1 MDKEGVLMRW
11 KGINY
16 DTGVVSIGD
25 RLSRASLDPLQVRR
39 EMEVIARDLNCN
51 AVRISGRD
59 PARIALAAEYA
70 LAEGLTV
77 WFAPFPTDMTAEELI
92 PYFTACAQVAET
104 LRQPPYH
111 VIFVLGCE
119 MSLYNRGFVP
129 GATMQERMQALM
141 NPTLLASQSASPE
154 ELLQRFNAFLAQAI
168 AAVREKFA
176 GPVTYAS
183 GAWEQVDWSL
193 FDLVGVDAYRDASN
207 KTIYREQLRAYSTHG
222 RPVVVT
228 EFGCCTYKGAQDR
241 GGLGW
246 TIVDRAAQPPHLTEN
261 VIRDEQTQVE
271 YLVEVLNTLDEEQVE
286 GAFWF
291 TFASYTYPYNPD
303 PRHDL
308 DSAAYGVVR
317 MLEGRTG
324 EQYPGMPWE
333 PKQAFYALAERYAQT
348 D

>member
-1 MDKEGVLMRW
+1 MRW

-25 RLSRASLDPLQVRR
+25 RLSRESLDPLQVRR
-39 EMEVIARDLNCN
+39 EMGVIARDLHCN
-51 AVRISGRD
+51 AVRISGGD

-77 WFAPFPTDMTAEELI
+77 WFAPFPTNMTPEQLI
-92 PYFTACAQVAET
+92 PYFMACAQATEA
-104 LRQPPYH
+104 LRQPPSH
-111 VIFVLGCE
+111 LVFVLGCE
-119 MSLYNRGFVP
+119 MSLYNSGFIP
-129 GATMQERMQALM
+129 GATMWERMQALM
-141 NPTLLASQSASPE
+141 NPALMASQSDSPE
-154 ELLQRFNAFLAQAI
+154 ELLRRFNAFLAQAV
-168 AAVREKFA
+168 AAVRKQFA
-176 GPVTYAS
+176 GSVTYAS

-193 FDLVGVDAYRDASN
+193 FDIVGVDAYRDAQN
-207 KTIYREQLRAYSTHG
+207 KGAYREQLRAYFAHE

-228 EFGCCTYKGAQDR
+228 EFGCCTYEGAQDR

-246 TIVDRAAQPPHLTEN
+246 AIVDRAAQPPRLTED

-271 YLVEVLNTLDEEQVE
+271 YLAEVMNILEEEQVE

-291 TFASYTYPYNPD
+291 TFASYTYPSNPD

-317 MLEGRTG
+317 VLDGATG

-333 PKQAFYALAERYAQT
+333 PKQAFYALAERYAR

>member
-1 MDKEGVLMRW
+1 MRW

-25 RLSRASLDPLQVRR
+25 RLSRASLDPRQVRR
-39 EMEVIARDLNCN
+39 EMEIIARDLNCN
-51 AVRISGRD
+51 AVRISGGD

-77 WFAPFPTDMTAEELI
+77 WFAPFPTNMTAEELI
-92 PYFTACAQVAET
+92 PYFSACAQAAEA
-104 LRQPPYH
+104 LRQPPSH
-111 VIFVLGCE
+111 VVFVLGCE
-119 MSLYNRGFVP
+119 MSLYNSGFIP
-129 GATMQERMQALM
+129 GATMWERMQTLM
-141 NPTLLASQSASPE
+141 NPALLASQSVSPE
-154 ELLQRFNAFLAQAI
+154 ELVRRFNAFLAQAV
-168 AAVREKFA
+168 AAVRQQFA

-193 FDLVGVDAYRDASN
+193 FDIVGIDAYRDAGN
-207 KTIYREQLRAYSTHG
+207 KDAYREQLRAYFAHE

-246 TIVDRAAQPPHLTEN
+246 AIVDRAAQPPRLTED
-261 VIRDEQTQVE
+261 VIRDELAQVE
-271 YLVEVLNTLDEEQVE
+271 YLAEVLNILEEEQVE

-291 TFASYTYPYNPD
+291 TFASYTYPWNPD

-308 DSAAYGVVR
+308 DSAAYGVVKI
-317 MLEGRTG
+317 LDSATG
-324 EQYPGMPWE
+324 EQYPGMPWD
-333 PKQAFYALAERYAQT
+333 PKRAFYALAERYARAE
-348 D
+348 

>member
-1 MDKEGVLMRW
+1 MRW

-16 DTGVVSIGD
+16 DTGVVSIDD

-51 AVRISGRD
+51 AVRISGSD
-59 PARIALAAEYA
+59 PARIALAAEFA

-77 WFAPFPTDMTAEELI
+77 WFAPFPTNMTAEELI
-92 PYFTACAQVAET
+92 PYFTACAQAAEA
-104 LRQPPYH
+104 LRQPPSH
-111 VIFVLGCE
+111 LVFVLGCE
-119 MSLYNRGFVP
+119 MSLYNSGFIP
-129 GATMQERMQALM
+129 GATLQERMQALM
-141 NPTLLASQSASPE
+141 NPAALAGQPDSPE
-154 ELLQRFNAFLAQAI
+154 ELLRRFNAFLAQAV
-168 AAVREKFA
+168 AAVRKQFA

-183 GAWEQVDWSL
+183 GAWEQVNWSL
-193 FDLVGVDAYRDASN
+193 FDIVSVDAYRDAGNHS
-207 KTIYREQLRAYSTHG
+207 TYREQVRAYFAHE

-246 TIVDRAAQPPHLTEN
+246 TIVDRAAQPPRLTED

-271 YLVEVLNTLDEEQVE
+271 YLADVLNILEEEQVA

-291 TFASYTYPYNPD
+291 TFASYTYPWNAS

-308 DSAAYGVVR
+308 DSAAYGVVKI
-317 MLEGRTG
+317 LEGATG
-324 EQYPGMPWE
+324 EQFPGMPWE
-333 PKQAFYALAERYAQT
+333 PKQAFFSLAERYAQT

>member
-1 MDKEGVLMRW
+1 MDKEGLLMRW

-25 RLSRASLDPLQVRR
+25 LLSRASLDPLQVRR
-39 EMEVIARDLNCN
+39 EMEVIARDLHCN
-51 AVRISGRD
+51 AVRISGGD
-59 PARIALAAEYA
+59 PARIALAAEEA
-70 LAEGLTV
+70 LAQGLTV
-77 WFAPFPTDMTAEELI
+77 WFAPFPTNMTAEQLI
-92 PYFTACAQVAET
+92 PYFTACAQAAEA
-104 LRQPPYH
+104 LRQPPSH
-111 VIFVLGCE
+111 LVFVLGCE
-119 MSLYNRGFVP
+119 MSLYESGFIP

-141 NPTLLASQSASPE
+141 NPAVLASQSDSPE
-154 ELLQRFNAFLAQAI
+154 ELLRRFNSFLAQAV
-168 AAVREKFA
+168 AAVRKQFA

-193 FDLVGVDAYRDASN
+193 FDIVGVDAYRDAGNHS
-207 KTIYREQLRAYSTHG
+207 TYRERLRAYFAHE

-246 TIVDRAAQPPHLTEN
+246 TIVDRAARPPRLTEA

-271 YLVEVLNTLDEEQVE
+271 YLAEILSILEEEQVE

-291 TFASYTYPYNPD
+291 TFASYTYPWNAD

-308 DSAAYGVVR
+308 DSAAYGVVKI
-317 MLEGRTG
+317 LEGATG
-324 EQYPGMPWE
+324 EQFPGMPWE
-333 PKQAFYALAERYAQT
+333 PKQAFFSLAERYAQT

>member
-1 MDKEGVLMRW
+1 MRW

-16 DTGVVSIGD
+16 DTGFVAVGD
-25 RLSRASLDPLQVRR
+25 RLSRESFDPLQVRR
-39 EMEVIARDLNCN
+39 EMEVIARDLRCN

-92 PYFTACAQVAET
+92 PYFTACAQAAEA

-111 VIFVLGCE
+111 VVFVLGCE
-119 MSLYNRGFVP
+119 MSLFNSGFVP
-129 GATMQERMQALM
+129 GATMQERMQAMM
-141 NPTLLASQSASPE
+141 NSAPQAGQSLPPGEPE
-154 ELLQRFNAFLAQAI
+154 RGFNAFLARAV
-168 AAVREKFA
+168 AAVRGQFA

-183 GAWEQVDWSL
+183 GTWEQVDWSL
-193 FDLVGVDAYRDASN
+193 FDIVGVDSYRDAAN
-207 KTIYREQLRAYSTHG
+207 RGVYRDRLRAYLAHA

-246 TIVDRAAQPPHLTEN
+246 AIVDRAARPPRLTED
-261 VIRDEQTQVE
+261 VIRDEQTQVDE
-271 YLVEVLNTLDEEQVE
+271 LREALDIFEEEQVD

-291 TFASYTYPYNPD
+291 TFASYSYPWNAD

-308 DSAAYGVVR
+308 DSAAYGLVK
-317 MLEGRTG
+317 MLEGATG

-333 PKQAFYALAERYAQT
+333 PKQAFFTLAERNAQT